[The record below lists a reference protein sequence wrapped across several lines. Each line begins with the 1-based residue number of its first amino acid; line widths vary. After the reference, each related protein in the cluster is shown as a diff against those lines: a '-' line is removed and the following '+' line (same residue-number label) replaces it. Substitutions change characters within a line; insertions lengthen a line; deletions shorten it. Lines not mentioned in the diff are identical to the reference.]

1 MRYQSRPYISVARQL
16 GVDAARQGV
25 WKQPVYKTHLDKGQL
40 GGGGQLKT
48 EGDRRTM
55 RAPAMLEVN
64 KYLSRGNMLFSGIS
78 SL

>member
-1 MRYQSRPYISVARQL
+1 MRYRSRPYISVARQL

-40 GGGGQLKT
+40 GVGGGGDNLKQRGT
-48 EGDRRTM
+48 GE
-55 RAPAMLEVN
+55 RAVLEVN

-78 SL
+78 NL